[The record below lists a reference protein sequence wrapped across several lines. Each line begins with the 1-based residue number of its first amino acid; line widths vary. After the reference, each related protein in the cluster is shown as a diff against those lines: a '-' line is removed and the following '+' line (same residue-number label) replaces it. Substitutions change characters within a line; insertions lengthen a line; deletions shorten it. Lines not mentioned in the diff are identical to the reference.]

1 MVERKEVRICEAYQI
16 HTRVNIN
23 RKSKQQRNYR
33 EIYFTINFHVMAEIA
48 GKFLFL
54 FARGTIVFISESKK
68 KKSDQKYLIQIFN
81 FAQFYLLHQ
90 VCFAFEKHLV
100 LVIVRFKN
108 QVLFLS
114 KINLVDKHKSRLF
127 G

>member
-54 FARGTIVFISESKK
+54 FVRGTIVFISESKK
-68 KKSDQKYLIQIFN
+68 KKNQIRSILSKYLILHN
-81 FAQFYLLHQ
+81 FICFIKSALLL
-90 VCFAFEKHLV
+90 KST
-100 LVIVRFKN
+100 
-108 QVLFLS
+108 LF
-114 KINLVDKHKSRLF
+114 
-127 G
+127 

>member
-23 RKSKQQRNYR
+23 RKSKQQRYYR

-54 FARGTIVFISESKK
+54 FVRGTIVFISESKK
-68 KKSDQKYLIQIFN
+68 KIRSEVSYPNIYFCTIL
-81 FAQFYLLHQ
+81 FASSSLL
-90 VCFAFEKHLV
+90 CF
-100 LVIVRFKN
+100 
-108 QVLFLS
+108 
-114 KINLVDKHKSRLF
+114 
-127 G
+127 